1 MTNFFEQAS
10 DNAKA
15 LEEKLLGPSYKYGDY
30 INSPEEMGMSSS
42 GSISSISR
50 NIAGLIGY
58 VTVLSSGGGQASK
71 ISGPL
76 GNSFFLKT
84 GAQCKDK
91 ASGELVTRSI
101 YVNNIP
107 DGSIPFIT
115 SGLGVKMTAF
125 EGLIPG
131 TMSNLAQI
139 NPMQI
144 FGSFMEGTNPEC
156 EAITLP
162 TRNSDNI
169 TSMETAYVTKSDIKA
184 IEGFTNIGDSKVY
197 KDYVDKYNKKYN
209 KKYNRERKIN
219 YGKMPNDTM
228 VKIYYSSLTLLVLYI
243 FLKMFKK

>member
-42 GSISSISR
+42 GSISAISS

-125 EGLIPG
+125 KGLIPG

-184 IEGFTNIGDSKVY
+184 IEGFTTI
-197 KDYVDKYNKKYN
+197 DKYNKRYIKN
-209 KKYNRERKIN
+209 NNRERKFN

-228 VKIYYSSLTLLVLYI
+228 VKLYYSSLTLLVLYI